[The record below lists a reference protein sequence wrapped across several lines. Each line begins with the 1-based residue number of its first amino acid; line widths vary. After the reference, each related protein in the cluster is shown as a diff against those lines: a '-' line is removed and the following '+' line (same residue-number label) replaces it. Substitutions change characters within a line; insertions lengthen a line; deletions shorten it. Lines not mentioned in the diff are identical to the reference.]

1 MEIRNFADVKVYI
14 NTEDILKE
22 NVVYKL
28 TFPNGKVYI
37 GQTVQKLKNRL
48 YAHCNDSFYV
58 KDSGF
63 NNHKSRAIRKYMT
76 FEVEVLYQGDDLD
89 IQEINYIKEYNST
102 NQEYG
107 YNIESGGSLNKIVSE
122 ETKRKISE
130 ANKGRIVSEETRR
143 KMSEAQKGHKGIK
156 HSEETKRK
164 ISESSKGIK
173 HSEEHKRK
181 IGESNKGKI
190 FSEEH
195 KRKIAKSNAKSII
208 VTELSTGIETKF
220 DCVKFASEFYNIS
233 SPAISGVLRGITKTF
248 KKKQYTARYE

>member
-143 KMSEAQKGHKGIK
+143 KMSEAQKGQKG
-156 HSEETKRK
+156 H
-164 ISESSKGIK
+164 KGIK